1 MMGKSR
7 WLILIF
13 SCILIMS
20 GCENQE
26 AANSVNGT
34 SDAPVIKSNNADI
47 NTSGNGKITCTREA
61 FAGND
66 VNVDLSYELEYIN
79 GYVQTLHS
87 VEKIMSSSNDSLDDY
102 EEAYK
107 KIADNY
113 KGLKYYDINISR
125 TKDTVINDTFINYEK
140 LDMERLLEI
149 EGEEDNVVED
159 GKVKLETWL
168 DFAEAFGTV
177 CEEVK

>member
-1 MMGKSR
+1 MMKKSK

-13 SCILIMS
+13 SCILIMT
-20 GCENQE
+20 GCENGE
-26 AANSVNGT
+26 AASSVNGT
-34 SDAPVIKSNNADI
+34 SDTTVIRSNNDDI
-47 NTSGNGKITCTREA
+47 NTSGSGKLSCTREA
-61 FAGND
+61 FAGDD
-66 VNVDLSYELEYIN
+66 VDVDLSYELEYMN

-87 VEKIMSSSNDSLDDY
+87 VEKIVSSSSDSLDEY
-102 EEAYK
+102 EEAYE

-125 TKDTVINDTFINYEK
+125 TEDTVVNDTFINYEK
-140 LDMERLLEI
+140 IDMKRLLEI

-168 DFAEAFGTV
+168 GFAEAFGTV
-177 CEEVK
+177 CEEVE